1 MHYLY
6 NYHSNSSSV
15 RGPHSHKGAQ
25 NYYYFR
31 APGGPHFYDIGAQGL
46 TKMDPKGL
54 EKSMSVCKT
63 RYFFPAGAVYVVL
76 VSFAQEFSSELDIL
90 DSIWVENVSW
100 DSTPPLMPPIP
111 ADKECINEY
120 WNPTLVVSNLEM
132 VNFTP
137 VVILNSLV
145 MSLVPFLDENK
156 NIHD

>member
-1 MHYLY
+1 
-6 NYHSNSSSV
+6 
-15 RGPHSHKGAQ
+15 
-25 NYYYFR
+25 
-31 APGGPHFYDIGAQGL
+31 
-46 TKMDPKGL
+46 
-54 EKSMSVCKT
+54 
-63 RYFFPAGAVYVVL
+63 
-76 VSFAQEFSSELDIL
+76 
-90 DSIWVENVSW
+90 
-100 DSTPPLMPPIP
+100 MPPIP